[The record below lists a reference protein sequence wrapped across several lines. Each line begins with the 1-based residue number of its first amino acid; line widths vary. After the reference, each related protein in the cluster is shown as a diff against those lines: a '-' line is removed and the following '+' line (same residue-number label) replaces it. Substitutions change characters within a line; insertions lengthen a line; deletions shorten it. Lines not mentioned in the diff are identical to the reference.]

1 MTDTT
6 GRGHT
11 DCDSYAMVAQAC
23 AMAVQ
28 DAVAYLRNIETVS
41 SAVIGVAQER
51 LLADPAAQD
60 SLRTI
65 ATAQE
70 TVAAALKTL
79 EDVSAAA
86 AKILNDFPRT

>member
-1 MTDTT
+1 MTDT
-6 GRGHT
+6 GPAHP

-41 SAVIGVAQER
+41 SAVIAVAQER
-51 LLADPAAQD
+51 LLADPGAENP
-60 SLRTI
+60 LRTI

-70 TVAAALKTL
+70 TVAAAVKTL
-79 EDVSAAA
+79 EAVSAAA
-86 AKILNDFPRT
+86 AKILTEFPRT